1 MKNNITDEKIMLF
14 ADSMFENIRTAMA
27 MAGVGRIS
35 IFHDYYTAF
44 ENHCRSLELVKQSDW
59 EIAEQNFISQF
70 NPDDQIQS
78 LSKLFGVSI
87 KSLGEPEKQSDN
99 KKIKT
104 PFYKKRDRLKKWE

>member
-1 MKNNITDEKIMLF
+1 MKNNITGEKIMLI
-14 ADSMFENIRTAMA
+14 ADSMSESIRTAIA

-35 IFHDYYTAF
+35 MLHEHYAAF

-59 EIAEQNFISQF
+59 EIAEQKFISQF

-87 KSLGEPEKQSDN
+87 ESLGEPEKQSDK